1 MSIRYR
7 ILLET
12 LDPTPEQPEN
22 LRPSTPGLSNPLST
36 NNLSNTSL
44 TAAHAA
50 VQNNFSQQTTIPNHF
65 SRLTPE
71 GSEPSPLLTTLY
83 PTALDLPTSTTRVS
97 TTETFSSSPAN
108 TPFIR
113 SFAQA
118 ETNPVTLTR
127 AEVRQMID
135 ETIQGLKIYVLESDI
150 TQAQKAVKSIV
161 ELASF

>member
-22 LRPSTPGLSNPLST
+22 LRPSTPPSSTTGLPNAFLST
-36 NNLSNTSL
+36 VQNIFPKL
-44 TAAHAA
+44 TA
-50 VQNNFSQQTTIPNHF
+50 VQNNFP
-65 SRLTPE
+65 RLTTESPE
-71 GSEPSPLLTTLY
+71 PNPLIKTLY
-83 PTALDLPTSTTRVS
+83 PTALDLPASTSRVS

-108 TPFIR
+108 SSFLP

-150 TQAQKAVKSIV
+150 TQAQQAVKSIV

>member
-22 LRPSTPGLSNPLST
+22 LRPSTPPSSTTGLPNAT
-36 NNLSNTSL
+36 M
-44 TAAHAA
+44 
-50 VQNNFSQQTTIPNHF
+50 TTVPNHF

-71 GSEPSPLLTTLY
+71 GSEPTPLLTTLY
-83 PTALDLPTSTTRVS
+83 PTALDLPASTSRVS
-97 TTETFSSSPAN
+97 TTETFSPSPAN
-108 TPFIR
+108 NPFIP

-150 TQAQKAVKSIV
+150 TQAQQAVKSIV

>member
-22 LRPSTPGLSNPLST
+22 LRPSTPPSSTTGLPNAFLST
-36 NNLSNTSL
+36 
-44 TAAHAA
+44 
-50 VQNNFSQQTTIPNHF
+50 VQNNFP
-65 SRLTPE
+65 RLTSE
-71 GSEPSPLLTTLY
+71 SSEPNPLLTTLY
-83 PTALDLPTSTTRVS
+83 PTALDLPASTSRVS

-108 TPFIR
+108 NPFIP

-150 TQAQKAVKSIV
+150 TQAQQAVKSIV